1 MCACIYM
8 YLSLSLYMY
17 IYMCL
22 SIYIYIYI
30 YPCLYVGTKH
40 TVNYI
45 IPKLKQKDEERQSL
59 QPEKEKE
66 CLRVCV
72 TTIAHPKI
80 H

>member
-1 MCACIYM
+1 MYVYM
-8 YLSLSLYMY
+8 YISLSLYMY
-17 IYMCL
+17 IYICVCL
-22 SIYIYIYI
+22 YIYIYIYI

-40 TVNYI
+40 TANYI
-45 IPKLKQKDEERQSL
+45 IPTLKHKAEEPQSL

-72 TTIAHPKI
+72 TNIAHTKI